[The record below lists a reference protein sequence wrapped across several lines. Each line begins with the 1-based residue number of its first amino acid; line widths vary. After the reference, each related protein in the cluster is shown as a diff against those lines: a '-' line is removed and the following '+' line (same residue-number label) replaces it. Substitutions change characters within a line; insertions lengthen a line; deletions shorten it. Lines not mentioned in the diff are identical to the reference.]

1 MLMVAISIPMLIFLV
16 VIFGIIA
23 WVVIMMINSSKNAA
37 KQNTSTIDNKLDAVE
52 REHHRNHS

>member
-1 MLMVAISIPMLIFLV
+1 MLMMTMSLALILFLF

-23 WVVIMMINSSKNAA
+23 WVVIMMVNSSKNAA

-52 REHHRNHS
+52 QEHNRKHS

>member
-1 MLMVAISIPMLIFLV
+1 MLMMVLSLPLILFLI

-37 KQNTSTIDNKLDAVE
+37 KQNTSAIDNKLDAVE
-52 REHHRNHS
+52 REHHRKNS

>member
-1 MLMVAISIPMLIFLV
+1 MLMMTMSLPLILFLI

-23 WVVIMMINSSKNAA
+23 WVVIMLVNSSKNAA

-52 REHHRNHS
+52 QEHNRKHS

>member
-1 MLMVAISIPMLIFLV
+1 MLMLAMSLPMILFLI

-37 KQNTSTIDNKLDAVE
+37 KQNTSTIDNKLDAFE